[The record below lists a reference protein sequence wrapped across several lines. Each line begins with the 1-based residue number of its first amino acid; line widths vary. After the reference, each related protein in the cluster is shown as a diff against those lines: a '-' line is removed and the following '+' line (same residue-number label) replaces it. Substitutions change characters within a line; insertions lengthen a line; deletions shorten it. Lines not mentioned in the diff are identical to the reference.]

1 MKIKVASTVSHGLPF
16 YCLWKVLRLSDN
28 FHKLDTIH
36 WGVAP
41 PTGRHGFLLYIGQYR
56 TLLGG
61 VVDRLFISS
70 TQWGPMTLPLNLQED
85 RIGMFNIPAF
95 WNLLDAQKQ
104 RWNHL
109 DAENRRVQCRYI
121 QYICFLKRLRHK
133 KMEMRAPIYPCH
145 LRPFRR
151 TKTEMRN

>member
-1 MKIKVASTVSHGLPF
+1 MITSTNLTLFIEVWP
-16 YCLWKVLRLSDN
+16 
-28 FHKLDTIH
+28 
-36 WGVAP
+36 P

-95 WNLLDAQKQ
+95 
-104 RWNHL
+104 
-109 DAENRRVQCRYI
+109 
-121 QYICFLKRLRHK
+121 
-133 KMEMRAPIYPCH
+133 
-145 LRPFRR
+145 
-151 TKTEMRN
+151 